1 MAKKIKVGIIY
12 SYDENWIGGTYYYQ
26 NLIQSL
32 NLLPDTRKPHL
43 VILSNSVDSIDS
55 IKVINY
61 PFITYKELNTTLSFF
76 QKFRNKIIRRLFPK
90 SIIPKK
96 KINFGID
103 VLFHPSEIQIP
114 NSIKNHLYWIP
125 DFQEVYL
132 PHLFSAAYL
141 DFRKKSQQELLSSD
155 KHVLFSSN
163 DACNDFEKLY
173 PSAKSK
179 KHVVNF
185 TVFHPNYMD
194 INIVQLNDK
203 YKLIDV
209 PYFFSPNQ
217 FWQHKNHIVVL
228 KAVKIINE
236 RYDFKFQIVFSGKET
251 DHRNPAYFDE
261 IKQFVSENNL
271 EDSIKFL
278 GFIDRIDQLSLM
290 KNALAVIQPSL
301 FEGWSSVVE
310 DAKAMN
316 QNLIVSSLNVHQE
329 QLGSQAY
336 YFNPEDENELM
347 KQMLLFLENKID
359 APEFNYREQLHL
371 FGEKFIDVISEINL
385 RCIF

>member
-1 MAKKIKVGIIY
+1 MAKRIKVGIIY

-32 NLLPDTRKPHL
+32 RLLTDTQKPHL
-43 VILSNSVDSIDS
+43 VILSSSIASFDS
-55 IKVINY
+55 IKELNY
-61 PFITYKELNTTLSFF
+61 PFISYIDLNNTLSFYDII
-76 QKFRNKIIRRLFPK
+76 RNKIIRRLFPQK
-90 SIIPKK
+90 AISKK

-103 VLFHPSEIQIP
+103 VLFHPSEVQIS

-132 PHLFSAAYL
+132 PNLFSQEYL
-141 DFRKKSQQELLSSD
+141 DFRKKSQYELLSND
-155 KHVLFSSN
+155 KHLLFSSN

-185 TVFHPNYMD
+185 SVFHPSYLN
-194 INIVQLNDK
+194 INIEQLKIK
-203 YKLIDV
+203 YRVEYI

-217 FWQHKNHIVVL
+217 FWKHKNHIVVL
-228 KAVKIINE
+228 KAVKILKEN
-236 RYDFKFQIVFSGKET
+236 YSFNFQVLFSGKEL
-251 DHRNPAYFDE
+251 DSRNPTYFEE
-261 IKQFVSENNL
+261 IKQFVVENNL
-271 EDSIKFL
+271 QNNIKFL
-278 GFIDRIDQLSLM
+278 GFIDRGEQLCFM

-316 QNLIVSSLNVHQE
+316 QKLIVSSLNVHQE
-329 QLGSQAY
+329 QLGEKGY
-336 YFNPEDENELM
+336 YFNPNNPNEL
-347 KQMLLFLENKID
+347 KNHLVLFLENKIEN
-359 APEFNYREQLHL
+359 PEFNYQEQLHL
-371 FGEKFIDVISEINL
+371 FGEKFMNVITAINSK
-385 RCIF
+385 